1 MEGECLGRAPPD
13 PAATAATSNFGLK
26 IDCCCC
32 CCCANSG
39 DPAGTVTLNLVIVLV
54 LTALIE
60 VDSSDV
66 CNNLE
71 LLELPA
77 MGGDVVVVVGA
88 LTVPVQPGG
97 GDSLLLATWPL

>member
-1 MEGECLGRAPPD
+1 LGRAPPD

-26 IDCCCC
+26 IDCCCSC

-39 DPAGTVTLNLVIVLV
+39 DPAGTVTLNLVMVLV

-71 LLELPA
+71 LLALV
-77 MGGDVVVVVGA
+77 GGDVVVVVV
-88 LTVPVQPGG
+88 T
-97 GDSLLLATWPL
+97 